1 MGSFCGAFTIDK
13 KEAQSHLRPR
23 RSQQNIIDLAT
34 IDSDTGAGA
43 KFWKNLE
50 RECVEEQC
58 GLEEAIETYEEFG
71 AQAKIQTFSGSQQN
85 FDKKYVNEYVSNY
98 LDDNNMRSTVQ
109 ANFDKFYTA
118 CYPSWAAKDDKANRP
133 GLTQVSFTTSSDDN
147 TSSNSF
153 KITNQ
158 KDSFIEVFD
167 ECIRRIDINQSVHK
181 FLS

>member
-1 MGSFCGAFTIDK
+1 MGTSVV
-13 KEAQSHLRPR
+13 
-23 RSQQNIIDLAT
+23 NLALLNKG
-34 IDSDTGAGA
+34 TGAGA
-43 KFWKNLE
+43 KFWK
-50 RECVEEQC
+50 
-58 GLEEAIETYEEFG
+58 
-71 AQAKIQTFSGSQQN
+71 N

-167 ECIRRIDINQSVHK
+167 ECIRKIDINQSVHK
-181 FLS
+181 FLSSVFNIYMYEHVNKPADK